1 MSSKKKRPARPS
13 EPAPAEP
20 IDQRAEHAER
30 DDRAER
36 DERDERE
43 PTDAAEERDEHG
55 ERDERDE
62 RDEHTGPAPSAPQH
76 TTVGTKLGSAV
87 GVAAAVVLLVLVN
100 VLAARHYRRWDF
112 TSGGLYTLTEPTKE
126 TLRALE
132 EPIVVYVLLAPG
144 DPLSISLRHLLDAYR
159 SESARIEVK
168 QVDPDTKPAEFLA
181 VQQRFG
187 VVAGKTDDG
196 RVLTDVQVIVARGD
210 KPYYLT
216 SRDLVQVE
224 DAEDMRTRPRLE
236 EALTGAIR
244 ALVSHDR
251 AKVCF
256 TSGHGEAS
264 LEEGGEA
271 GLAALRD
278 RLSKNNYE
286 AIELP
291 AKKALGPGERDPL
304 PSCALLV
311 VARPTERVPDDDVA
325 RMVKFVEAGGSAL
338 VVAGPVPDEI
348 KKAYAPLGLEKL
360 LALAG
365 VKLEED
371 FVFERDPSRR
381 PPQSLGEIMA
391 PSIEPHPITEGLLR
405 AKGVEAVLRIA
416 SSLTLS
422 RAAGVTTTPLLKTS
436 KDAFGIVDF
445 FAWAASPGDP
455 KASPGDH
462 LGPLVLAVAAEREKA
477 AGATRGARM
486 VVIASPSP
494 LLGINF
500 QREDL
505 TGTRVLIES
514 SITWLASRPAMLEL
528 PKKPTQRAGLRIS
541 EEGLAEIFR
550 YVVVY
555 MPLAT
560 ILFGVAVYLRRRG
573 ERRAPSTPASKEAS

>member
-1 MSSKKKRPARPS
+1 MSSKKRRPAPRPRDEAPSS
-13 EPAPAEP
+13 EGEPDAERESRDEAPRDEASRDAEP
-20 IDQRAEHAER
+20 EAAER
-30 DDRAER
+30 HPARREAE
-36 DERDERE
+36 
-43 PTDAAEERDEHG
+43 
-55 ERDERDE
+55 
-62 RDEHTGPAPSAPQH
+62 APQQ
-76 TTVGTKLGSAV
+76 TTVGTKLGAAV

-100 VLAARHYRRWDF
+100 VLAARHYKRWDF
-112 TSGGLYTLTEPTKE
+112 TTGGLYTLTEPTKE
-126 TLRALE
+126 TLRSLE

-144 DPLSISLRHLLDAYR
+144 DPLAISLRHLLDAYR
-159 SESARIEVK
+159 SESARVEVK
-168 QVDPDTKPAEFLA
+168 VVDPDTKPAEFLA

-224 DAEDMRTRPRLE
+224 DSDDMRTRPRLE
-236 EALTGAIR
+236 EALTGAMRSLLARER
-244 ALVSHDR
+244 AR
-251 AKVCF
+251 VCF

-264 LEEGGEA
+264 LEEGGEN

-286 AIELP
+286 ALELP
-291 AKKALGPGERDPL
+291 AKKTLGPGEKDPL
-304 PSCALLV
+304 PSCSLLV
-311 VARPTERVPDDDVA
+311 VARPTERVPEDDVA
-325 RMVKFVEAGGSAL
+325 RMVKFVEGGGSAL

-348 KKAYAPLGLEKL
+348 KKTYVSLGLERL

-391 PSIEPHPITEGLLR
+391 PSLEPHPITEGLLR
-405 AKGVEAVLRIA
+405 AKGVESVLRIA
-416 SSLTLS
+416 SSLTLL
-422 RAAGVTTTPLLKTS
+422 RTAGVTTTPILKTS

-445 FAWAASPGDP
+445 FAWAASPGEP

-477 AGATRGARM
+477 PGSGAERGARM

-505 TGTRVLIES
+505 TGTRVLVES

-573 ERRAPSTPASKEAS
+573 ERRVAAAPKGAS